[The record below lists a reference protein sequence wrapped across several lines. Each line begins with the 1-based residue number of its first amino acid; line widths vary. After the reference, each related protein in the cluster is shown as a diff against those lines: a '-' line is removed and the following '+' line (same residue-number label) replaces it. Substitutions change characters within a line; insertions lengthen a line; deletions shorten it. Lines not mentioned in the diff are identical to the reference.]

1 MEFPMFTKNLN
12 DFQKN
17 YVAIIGVEEGLR
29 FNNLNS
35 DVNKTVEEV
44 RSFVTRMESVVGL
57 KFNASQ
63 EIGPMTGL
71 SEVNKAKYRAEK
83 LRSNM
88 ENIHSNFNVLSKN
101 DEENIRTFEFLNEHI
116 AAAYKIRQ
124 EAMRGGDESK
134 FNKLATDIRE
144 LSVFIPPAIRQ
155 ESICMNKWPGLV
167 YRAEG
172 IISWIGD
179 KIKALIDWVLGLFG
193 FGKNS
198 KSKKEADEKKTED
211 GKKHEEKLSST
222 HQATEEQH
230 LKIIKLINEL
240 EKEYGEKY
248 GVGAYVKAETLYL
261 KDVDIGIEKGPITK
275 EKAKEYLEKA
285 AKLYPV
291 GDKGAS
297 DGGKASAEDTAKEEK
312 EEKEKDMR
320 LLKSHIADCLK
331 YVNIELENK
340 LTEKREKEITEKL
353 YVEKNISLDTREL
366 GDLVKGLMTKEE
378 LRTTHDEYNESR
390 KIDAAIDRMV
400 DKFFDTGEFK
410 NEFSFKIEFR
420 KALNKAFSSGPAPS
434 ESEMNKVVKP
444 IVENARK
451 KIAERKKEEE
461 EAEKKAA
468 AEKEKK
474 AKEKELF
481 EKTLND
487 IGDNYAS
494 SDRYK
499 NIQDQIRHIKD
510 DVQRELRGDAATEIK
525 AVFDREMETA
535 LKKYNDSEGAANAD
549 KAKGLFTLKGMSPSF
564 YIDCDESGK
573 YHATNRNSF
582 GKIDFRTF
590 GGVVTDLLVEA
601 ERFLKETKDTASDLA
616 FDQHSQNVE
625 NIIRQNNKT
634 KNLASMF
641 PPLGKEAV
649 VAYRMYTGIH
659 QAFAITFKFDNNS
672 SMESVTTASN
682 AREESIK
689 HKYTKEEVDTF
700 FDARDTFLETIE
712 EFLTTFEEKFTKQ
725 SEKLKSLKHDGVQ
738 PGGPVYSAFSKT
750 MVFIA
755 KFNGAYKAMLAT
767 AENLKRANRSD
778 FY

>member
-116 AAAYKIRQ
+116 SAAYKIRQ

-198 KSKKEADEKKTED
+198 KSKKEADQKKTED
-211 GKKHEEKLSST
+211 GKKHEEKFAST
-222 HQATEEQH
+222 HQATHEQQMQ
-230 LKIIKLINEL
+230 IKKAVDEL
-240 EKEYGEKY
+240 EKEYGGKY
-248 GVGAYVKAETLYL
+248 DVGAYGKADTLYL
-261 KDVDIGIEKGPITK
+261 KDVDVGIEKGPITK

-285 AKLYPV
+285 AKLFPV

-297 DGGKASAEDTAKEEK
+297 DGGKASAEDTAKEK

-390 KIDAAIDRMV
+390 KIDAAIDRMIG
-400 DKFFDTGEFK
+400 KFFDTGEFK

-451 KIAERKKEEE
+451 EIAERKKKEE

-510 DVQRELRGDAATEIK
+510 DVRRELRGDAATEIK

-573 YHATNRNSF
+573 YHATDQYSF
-582 GKIDFRTF
+582 GKFKIREFEKM
-590 GGVVTDLLVEA
+590 VLDLLGEA
-601 ERFLKETKDTASDLA
+601 ERFLRETNDTAPDEV
-616 FDQHSQNVE
+616 FDQHNRNVANILQQNE
-625 NIIRQNNKT
+625 KT
-634 KNLASMF
+634 KNPASLF
-641 PPLGKEAV
+641 PSLDKEV
-649 VAYRMYTGIH
+649 GVAYHTYIGMH
-659 QAFAITFKFDNNS
+659 QAIALTFNFNNNS
-672 SMESVTTASN
+672 SMESVNTANN

-689 HKYTKEEVDTF
+689 HKYTKEEIDTF
-700 FDARDTFLETIE
+700 FNQRDI
-712 EFLTTFEEKFTKQ
+712 FLTNIENFISSFEKRFTSQ
-725 SEKLKSLKHDGVQ
+725 SEKLKSLKYDGVQ
-738 PGGPVYSAFSKT
+738 TGGPVYSAFSKT

-755 KFNGAYKAMLAT
+755 KFNTAFKAISAT
-767 AENLKRANRSD
+767 AENLQRANRSD